1 MPVEGG
7 PETPALNRLVRRF
20 WVLDDPY
27 LYFPDFGAKPCT
39 TLNRLDMS
47 TGNITRIAAIEKDPP
62 AGVSGLSVSPD
73 GQWIIYPQ
81 ADQQTSRIMIVE
93 NFGR

>member
-1 MPVEGG
+1 MDI
-7 PETPALNRLVRRF
+7 T
-20 WVLDDPY
+20 
-27 LYFPDFGAKPCT
+27 
-39 TLNRLDMS
+39 S
-47 TGNITRIAAIEKDPP
+47 GNVTRIAAVEKDPP

-73 GQWIIYPQ
+73 GEWIIYSQ